1 MSLVTYKIIHIL
13 GLILLF
19 QSLGASIF
27 SRLSDPEGTAGHSN
41 RMLMTMHGI
50 GLFLML
56 LGGFGMLARLEIGF
70 PFPLWTWL
78 KIVVWLLLGAA
89 PVLAKRQPH
98 RARTWWSLIFLLGAL
113 AAFLGLYKP
122 F

>member
-13 GLILLF
+13 GLLLLF

-27 SRLSDPEGTAGHSN
+27 SRLSNPEGTEGHSN
-41 RMLMTMHGI
+41 RMLMAMHGI

-70 PFPLWTWL
+70 PFPVWTWM

-89 PVLAKRQPH
+89 PVLVKRRPE
-98 RARTWWSLIFLLGAL
+98 RARIWWSLIFILGAF